1 MCWLFAKIFF
11 KFIFCAL
18 NIYFISF
25 DIQYK
30 KILILTKTCLIMGV
44 NLKKLNKDLFIYFIE
59 IRVRIYA
66 TFI

>member
-11 KFIFCAL
+11 KFIFCVFVIIGFL
-18 NIYFISF
+18 SF

-44 NLKKLNKDLFIYFIE
+44 N
-59 IRVRIYA
+59 
-66 TFI
+66 